1 MKIALL
7 YTRLRTEERMLL
19 DAFEELGSSVTVE
32 PVDVRAE
39 PFDLSDGGPTARKW
53 SGYDLVL
60 DRCVSLRAS
69 TTVSRVL
76 DRFGVRTI
84 NRADTIEIASDKL
97 RTSLALEA
105 HGIPTPRTIVA
116 VEEPG
121 ALEAVEQIGYPAV
134 LKPTVGSWGRL
145 LARVNDRDAAEAVSE
160 HRATLGSSAQQVH
173 YVQEHVDKAGADYR
187 VFVVGGEPVAAIA
200 RRSEHWV
207 TNTARGASAEGVEV
221 TGELRDLSARASEAV
236 GGDVVAVDLFESP
249 ESAPGGRRMLVN
261 EVNHSMEFRNSVDT
275 TGVNIPLLVAKHA
288 EAVAESENASQGA
301 GA

>member
-1 MKIALL
+1 MRIALI
-7 YTRLRTEERMLL
+7 YTRLRVEERMLL
-19 DAFEELGSSVTVE
+19 DAFEELGSAVTVE
-32 PVDVRAE
+32 PVDVRTE
-39 PFDLSDGGPTARKW
+39 SFDLADPGKW
-53 SGYDLVL
+53 SNYDLVL

-69 TTVSRVL
+69 TTVTRVL
-76 DRFGVRTI
+76 ERFGIRSI

-105 HGIPTPRTIVA
+105 AGIPTPRTIVA
-116 VEEPG
+116 VEESG
-121 ALEAVEQIGYPAV
+121 ALRAVEQIGYPAV

-145 LARVNDRDAAEAVSE
+145 LARVNDRDAAEAVIE
-160 HRATLGSSAQQVH
+160 HRATLGSSQQQVH
-173 YVQEHVDKAGADYR
+173 YIQEHVDKPGADYR

-200 RRSEHWV
+200 RHSEHWV
-207 TNTARGASAEGVEV
+207 TNTARGATAKGVEV
-221 TGELRDLSARASEAV
+221 TDVLGDLSRRAAEAV

-288 EAVAESENASQGA
+288 AAVAEESQQGA

>member
-1 MKIALL
+1 MRIALI

-39 PFDLSDGGPTARKW
+39 PFDLAETGPTAKKW
-53 SGYDLVL
+53 SGFDLVL

-69 TTVSRVL
+69 TTISRVL
-76 DRFGVRTI
+76 ERFGIRTI

-105 HGIPTPRTIVA
+105 AGIPTPRTIVA

-145 LARVNDRDAAEAVSE
+145 LARVNDRDAAEAVIE

-173 YVQEHVDKAGADYR
+173 YIQEHVDKAGADYR

-207 TNTARGASAEGVEV
+207 TNTARGAKAEGVEV
-221 TGELRDLSARASEAV
+221 SGELGDLSRRAAEAV
-236 GGDVVAVDLFESP
+236 RGDVVAVDLFESP
-249 ESAPGGRRMLVN
+249 GHDGQGPRMLVN

-288 EAVAESENASQGA
+288 IAIAEAKKATA
-301 GA
+301 